1 MKMSN
6 NEISIMNIYVKRT
19 ITKIIPVKPPVI
31 KVDTK
36 PIANNMAGLNC
47 KLPFQSVVIKLKAL
61 TRNSNQ

>member
-1 MKMSN
+1 
-6 NEISIMNIYVKRT
+6 MNIYVKRHQNNT
-19 ITKIIPVKPPVI
+19 CQTTCN

-61 TRNSNQ
+61 TAEGIAINSVVK